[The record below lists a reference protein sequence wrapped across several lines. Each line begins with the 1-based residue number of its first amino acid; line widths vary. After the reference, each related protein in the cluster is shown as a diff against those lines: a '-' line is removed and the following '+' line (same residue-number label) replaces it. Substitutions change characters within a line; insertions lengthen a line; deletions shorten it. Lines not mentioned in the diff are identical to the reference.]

1 MRDQRVVRDPPP
13 RRDVGADGPGLFEP
27 VHGSAPD
34 IAGTGRAN
42 PLAMFGSVAMML
54 RYGLGR
60 EEEAAGLDSAIDRA
74 LTDGLRTPDLGGE
87 ATTEDATRA
96 VLQNL

>member
-1 MRDQRVVRDPPP
+1 MLPSAS
-13 RRDVGADGPGLFEP
+13 VGSGGPGLFEP

-60 EEEAAGLDSAIDRA
+60 DQQAAAIESAVDRA
-74 LTDGLRTPDLGGE
+74 LEAGLRTPDLGGE
-87 ATTEDATRA
+87 ATTEEATGA
-96 VLQNL
+96 VLANL